1 MSSYIIEPNIIN
13 EEGAE
18 EKLLFPISIIYKDS
32 TTDLSTYLNNLT
44 KEVKSYTDTKIS
56 DLINGAPTT
65 LDTLK
70 EIADAIETSSSTI
83 EVLNEAIGNKANKSD
98 VESLTTLVNSKASN
112 DDLQTLTAAV
122 NKNSTKIESLEAG
135 QIHLDDATATTKGI
149 MKLYSSTGTNEDGS
163 ITQKLFSSNLETIN
177 SSLDGFSTSLT
188 NLSNNKMDKLVF
200 KEDGLLKYTTKG
212 IVLDK
217 SSYADKTKYG
227 DNFISVNRK
236 ANTTVGEAS
245 IAFGTS
251 NMVAEGTGSVAFGN
265 GSIATGLTAIAMGYQ
280 VEASGSNS
288 VALGTATKSTGANS
302 FSMGANAKATNGFS
316 IALGNSSIAS
326 GTFSIANGAFVVTQG
341 LASLAMGTG
350 STAMPDG
357 LSSESDIITSYN
369 SKKFAL
375 SKGNYSIGIG
385 SDNLILSQYSVGI
398 GSSNI
403 IKNIGSASLTS
414 YVYTLGTDNTASG
427 TFSLIVGNTNT
438 VSSNYSEVLGYK
450 NNVTGNGLV
459 VGKNNSVSGDYNIC
473 LGLNN
478 TTSGFTGLTVGENLT
493 NTKSNLGKTVLGVY
507 NSEKEDTLLEIGN
520 GTSEGKKNILEV
532 TNAGIIRTGTGGI
545 FSKLSDDYTTSSGT
559 AEQGVGASSLS
570 VYNLYTH
577 LEERINNIGVF
588 TDDTTG
594 TKYTIGV
601 DNGKLYIQ
609 EVN

>member
-13 EEGAE
+13 EEGTE

-32 TTDLSTYLNNLT
+32 TTDLNTYLDNLT

-83 EVLNEAIGNKANKSD
+83 EVLNEAIGKKADKSD

-122 NKNSTKIESLEAG
+122 NKNSTRIESLEG
-135 QIHLDDATATTKGI
+135 GEVHIEDATESTKGI
-149 MKLYSSTGTNEDGS
+149 MKLYSSTGINEDGS

-177 SSLDGFSTSLT
+177 SSLE
-188 NLSNNKMDKLVF
+188 NLSNNKMDNISF
-200 KEDGLLKYTTKG
+200 TDNGLLKYTTDG

-236 ANTTVGEAS
+236 EETTIGEAS

-251 NMVAEGTGSVAFGN
+251 NMVAEGTGSVALGN
-265 GSIATGLTAIAMGYQ
+265 SSIATGLTAVAMGYQ

-288 VALGTATKSTGANS
+288 VALGSATKSTGDNS
-302 FSMGANAKATNGFS
+302 FSMGANAKATNEFA
-316 IALGNSSIAS
+316 IALGNSSVS
-326 GTFSIANGAFVVTQG
+326 NGTFSIANGAFVVTQG
-341 LASLAMGTG
+341 LASLYMGTG
-350 STAMPDG
+350 STVMPDS
-357 LSSESDIITSYN
+357 LSSESDILTSYN
-369 SKKFAL
+369 SNKFAL
-375 SKGNYSIGIG
+375 SKGNYSIGFG
-385 SDNLILSQYSVGI
+385 LDNLILSHYSIGI
-398 GSSNI
+398 GSSNVV
-403 IKNIGSASLTS
+403 KNIGSDSLTS
-414 YVYTLGTDNTASG
+414 YVYTLGTDNTTSG

-459 VGKNNSVSGDYNIC
+459 VGKNNTVSGDYNIC

-478 TTSGFTGLTVGENLT
+478 TTSGSTGLTVGENLT
-493 NTKSNLGKTVLGVY
+493 NTKSNLGKTVIGVY
-507 NSEKEDTLLEIGN
+507 NNEKQDTLLEIGN
-520 GTSEGKKNILEV
+520 GTSESKKNILEV
-532 TNAGIIRTGTGGI
+532 TNTGVIRTGTGGT

-559 AEQGVGASSLS
+559 AEQGIGASSLS
-570 VYNLYTH
+570 VYNLYNH
-577 LEERINNIGVF
+577 IEERINNIGIF

-601 DNGKLYIQ
+601 DNGKLYIK